1 MSDRRTFVGTLSD
14 AQNAIGPTRRLR
26 MRILA
31 AHAIEVVLTGAPRC
45 GRIGNYALGAELA
58 FVQQSRDSLHRASS
72 HAVGVPR
79 TCSKFKSPA
88 FVQQSRD
95 SLHRASS
102 HAVGVPRTC
111 SKFKSPEPDLSQ
123 QRESHLIYD
132 EEGQANKRRS
142 NVLQGLCY
150 YFRQFFCFFLFW
162 FFPRI
167 RD

>member
-79 TCSKFKSPA
+79 TCSKFKSP
-88 FVQQSRD
+88 
-95 SLHRASS
+95 
-102 HAVGVPRTC
+102 
-111 SKFKSPEPDLSQ
+111 EPDLSQ